1 MHDKKLT
8 MGTRGYVGSMF
19 RGQVGMNVPLHESK
33 HRRDALSSSM
43 SRVYL
48 SIPTQPKI
56 IFGRAMLGPAHVDP
70 PSPLMREHLGLRVIR
85 LSFRGAEADMREY
98 YTAKGTMYSLYI
110 GDDHAS
116 ID

>member
-1 MHDKKLT
+1 
-8 MGTRGYVGSMF
+8 
-19 RGQVGMNVPLHESK
+19 
-33 HRRDALSSSM
+33 M
-43 SRVYL
+43 SRYMKVSIEGMLCPLACQGCIYL
-48 SIPTQPKI
+48 FQLNRKLSLE
-56 IFGRAMLGPAHVDP
+56 AMLGPAHVDP

-110 GDDHAS
+110 GDVHAS